1 MLIID
6 SGPPDPSPIFLLPE
20 KLRGGLVL
28 RRKQGP
34 GAENVFQ
41 ELYGQV
47 LQVMVTIKILKIRN
61 IENPNLKIL
70 GAVVSVISS

>member
-1 MLIID
+1 M
-6 SGPPDPSPIFLLPE
+6 
-20 KLRGGLVL
+20 L